1 LRDDLRSLAV
11 VFFKALWIYSLILW
25 GFIVLFFFVYPT
37 DQYDQLSI
45 YVPIPQNLLAILAFP
60 VSFVSFI
67 IWEYLKKTRGKGP

>member
-1 LRDDLRSLAV
+1 M
-11 VFFKALWIYSLILW
+11 
-25 GFIVLFFFVYPT
+25 FFFVYPA

-67 IWEYLKKTRGKGP
+67 IWEYLKKTSEKGP